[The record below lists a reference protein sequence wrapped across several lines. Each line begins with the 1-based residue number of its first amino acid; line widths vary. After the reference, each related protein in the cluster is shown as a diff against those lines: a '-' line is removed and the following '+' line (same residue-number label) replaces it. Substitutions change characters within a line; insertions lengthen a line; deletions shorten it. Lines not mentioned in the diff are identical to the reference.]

1 MGEFMETC
9 KINKKQIYTMLIACI
24 TPIVICALLN
34 ISLVYAFLLSVL
46 FALIIS
52 LKNGF
57 TIKELKHMI
66 LKEINECKSLYVVI
80 LLIGATVSVWLSS
93 GVVPSMIFYGLKYM
107 NGMNILF
114 SSFLLIAISS
124 VFMGTAVGT
133 ISTIGIAILGIGKG
147 FEIPTG
153 LLVGVIV
160 SGAFLADKISPISGL
175 LNLTLA
181 TTETSYKEMVKSSLK
196 TIIPTIIIC
205 ALIYYLIGTKYS
217 HVSGSKS
224 SIELMQSIK
233 NEFFISPYFILV
245 PVLIVILSI
254 IGIKSIYCMMSG
266 VIMGSIISIIFQN
279 LKLLD
284 LIKYI
289 FLGFSINSNSAVIN
303 ETLNSG
309 GVISM
314 ISVVIIVMGAIALA
328 AIMQG
333 TGVIN
338 YLTKDLIYKIK
349 NKKDLILKTGIISG
363 VLTVITC
370 DQTIGI
376 VVPSRLLKNKYEEIG
391 VDKSILA
398 RTISDTGTIIAPL
411 MPWNVNGLIVS
422 LVTGVSC
429 LAYAPFALLCFIA
442 PLMTVIVSNINKRK

>member
-1 MGEFMETC
+1 METC
-9 KINKKQIYTMLIACI
+9 KINKNQIYIMLIMCI
-24 TPIVICALLN
+24 VPILICALLN
-34 ISLVYAFLLSVL
+34 ISLVYAFSLSVL
-46 FALIIS
+46 FALIMS

-57 TIKELKHMI
+57 TIKELKQMI
-66 LKEINECKSLYVVI
+66 LNEINECKSLYIVI

-205 ALIYYLIGTKYS
+205 ALIYYLIGNQYS
-217 HVSGSKS
+217 NVSESKS
-224 SIELMQSIK
+224 SIELMK
-233 NEFFISPYFILV
+233 AMKEEFFISPYFILV
-245 PVLIVILSI
+245 PMLIVILSI

-266 VIMGSIISIIFQN
+266 VIIGSIISIVFQN
-279 LKLLD
+279 LKLSD
-284 LIKYI
+284 LIKCI
-289 FLGFSINSNSAVIN
+289 FFGFSTNSSSNIIN

-309 GVISM
+309 GIVSM

-349 NKKDLILKTGIISG
+349 SKKDLILKTGLISSI
-363 VLTVITC
+363 LTVITC

-429 LAYAPFALLCFIA
+429 LSYAPFALLCFIA
-442 PLMTVIVSNINKRK
+442 PLMTVIVSNMNKRK

>member
-1 MGEFMETC
+1 METC
-9 KINKKQIYTMLIACI
+9 KINKNQIYVMLTMCIA
-24 TPIVICALLN
+24 PIVICALSN

-46 FALIIS
+46 FAVIIS

-57 TIKELKHMI
+57 TIKELKQMI

-107 NGMNILF
+107 DGMNILF

-196 TIIPTIIIC
+196 TIIPTIIVC
-205 ALIYYLIGTKYS
+205 ALIYYLIGNQYS
-217 HVSGSKS
+217 NVSGSKS
-224 SIELMQSIK
+224 SIELMK
-233 NEFFISPYFILV
+233 AMKKEFFISPYFILV

-266 VIMGSIISIIFQN
+266 VIIGSIISIVFQN

-289 FLGFSINSNSAVIN
+289 FLGFSTNSSSNIIN

-309 GVISM
+309 GIVSM
-314 ISVVIIVMGAIALA
+314 VSVVIIVMGAIALA
-328 AIMQG
+328 SIMQG
-333 TGVIN
+333 TGIIN

-349 NKKDLILKTGIISG
+349 SKKDLILKTGIISG
-363 VLTVITC
+363 ILTVITC

-398 RTISDTGTIIAPL
+398 RTISDTGTMIAPL

-429 LAYAPFALLCFIA
+429 LSYAPFAILCFIT
-442 PLMTVIVSNINKRK
+442 PLMTVIVSNINKKK

>member
-9 KINKKQIYTMLIACI
+9 KINKKQIYTMLMACI

-46 FALIIS
+46 FAVIIS

-217 HVSGSKS
+217 NVSGSKS

-266 VIMGSIISIIFQN
+266 VIMGSIISIVFQN

>member
-1 MGEFMETC
+1 METC

-217 HVSGSKS
+217 NVSGSKS

-266 VIMGSIISIIFQN
+266 VIMGSIISIVFQN

-442 PLMTVIVSNINKRK
+442 PLMTIIVSNINKRK

>member
-1 MGEFMETC
+1 METC

-217 HVSGSKS
+217 NVSGSKS

-266 VIMGSIISIIFQN
+266 VIMGSIISIVFQN

-309 GVISM
+309 GVVSM

-333 TGVIN
+333 TGIIN

>member
-1 MGEFMETC
+1 METC

-46 FALIIS
+46 FAVIIS

-205 ALIYYLIGTKYS
+205 ALIYYLIGTQYS
-217 HVSGSKS
+217 NVSGSKS
-224 SIELMQSIK
+224 SIELMEAIK
-233 NEFFISPYFILV
+233 DEFFISPYFILV

-266 VIMGSIISIIFQN
+266 VIMGSIISIVFQN

-289 FLGFSINSNSAVIN
+289 FLGFSTNSSSGIIN

-309 GVISM
+309 GIISM

-333 TGVIN
+333 TGIIN

-349 NKKDLILKTGIISG
+349 NKKDLIIKTGIISG

>member
-1 MGEFMETC
+1 METC

-217 HVSGSKS
+217 NVSGSKS

-266 VIMGSIISIIFQN
+266 VVMGSIISIVFQN

-376 VVPSRLLKNKYEEIG
+376 LVPSRLLKNKYEEIG

>member
-217 HVSGSKS
+217 NVSGSKS

-266 VIMGSIISIIFQN
+266 VVMGSIISIVFQN

>member
-1 MGEFMETC
+1 METC
-9 KINKKQIYTMLIACI
+9 KINKNQIYIMLIVCI
-24 TPIVICALLN
+24 TPILICALLN
-34 ISLVYAFLLSVL
+34 ISLVYAFSLSVL

-57 TIKELKHMI
+57 TIKELKQMI
-66 LKEINECKSLYVVI
+66 LKEISECKSLYIVI

-107 NGMNILF
+107 DGMNILF

-175 LNLTLA
+175 LNLTLT

-205 ALIYYLIGTKYS
+205 ALIYYLMGNQYS
-217 HVSGSKS
+217 NVSGYKS
-224 SIELMQSIK
+224 SIELMEAIK
-233 NEFFISPYFILV
+233 DEFLISPYFILV

-266 VIMGSIISIIFQN
+266 VIMGSIISIVFQN

-289 FLGFSINSNSAVIN
+289 FLGFSINSNSEVIN

-309 GVISM
+309 GVVSM
-314 ISVVIIVMGAIALA
+314 ISVVIIVIGAIALA

-363 VLTVITC
+363 VLTIITC

-429 LAYAPFALLCFIA
+429 LSYAPFALLCFIA

>member
-1 MGEFMETC
+1 METC

-217 HVSGSKS
+217 NVSGSKS

-266 VIMGSIISIIFQN
+266 VIMGSIISIVFQN

>member
-1 MGEFMETC
+1 METC

-217 HVSGSKS
+217 NVSGSKS

-266 VIMGSIISIIFQN
+266 VVMGSIISIVFQN

-363 VLTVITC
+363 LLTVITC

>member
-217 HVSGSKS
+217 NVSGSKS

-266 VIMGSIISIIFQN
+266 VIMGSIISIVFQN

-309 GVISM
+309 GVVSM

-333 TGVIN
+333 TGIIN

>member
-1 MGEFMETC
+1 METC

-217 HVSGSKS
+217 NVSGSKS

-266 VIMGSIISIIFQN
+266 VIMGSIISIVFQN

-289 FLGFSINSNSAVIN
+289 FLGFSINSNSTVIN

>member
-1 MGEFMETC
+1 METC
-9 KINKKQIYTMLIACI
+9 KINKKQIYTMLMACI

-46 FALIIS
+46 FAVIIS

-217 HVSGSKS
+217 NVSGSKS

-266 VIMGSIISIIFQN
+266 VIMGSIISIVFQN

>member
-1 MGEFMETC
+1 
-9 KINKKQIYTMLIACI
+9 
-24 TPIVICALLN
+24 
-34 ISLVYAFLLSVL
+34 
-46 FALIIS
+46 
-52 LKNGF
+52 
-57 TIKELKHMI
+57 
-66 LKEINECKSLYVVI
+66 
-80 LLIGATVSVWLSS
+80 
-93 GVVPSMIFYGLKYM
+93 
-107 NGMNILF
+107 
-114 SSFLLIAISS
+114 
-124 VFMGTAVGT
+124 
-133 ISTIGIAILGIGKG
+133 
-147 FEIPTG
+147 
-153 LLVGVIV
+153 
-160 SGAFLADKISPISGL
+160 
-175 LNLTLA
+175 
-181 TTETSYKEMVKSSLK
+181 
-196 TIIPTIIIC
+196 
-205 ALIYYLIGTKYS
+205 
-217 HVSGSKS
+217 
-224 SIELMQSIK
+224 
-233 NEFFISPYFILV
+233 
-245 PVLIVILSI
+245 
-254 IGIKSIYCMMSG
+254 
-266 VIMGSIISIIFQN
+266 MGSIISIVFQN

>member
-1 MGEFMETC
+1 METC
-9 KINKKQIYTMLIACI
+9 KINKKQIYTILIACI

-217 HVSGSKS
+217 NVSGSKS

-266 VIMGSIISIIFQN
+266 VIMGSIISIVFQN

-309 GVISM
+309 GVVSM

>member
-1 MGEFMETC
+1 METC

-80 LLIGATVSVWLSS
+80 LLIGATISVWLSS

-217 HVSGSKS
+217 NVSGSKS

-266 VIMGSIISIIFQN
+266 VVMGSIISIVFQN

-376 VVPSRLLKNKYEEIG
+376 LVPSRLLKNKYEEIG

>member
-1 MGEFMETC
+1 METC

-93 GVVPSMIFYGLKYM
+93 CVVPSMIFYGLKYM

>member
-1 MGEFMETC
+1 METC

-66 LKEINECKSLYVVI
+66 LKEINECKTLYVVI

-124 VFMGTAVGT
+124 VFIGTAVGT

-217 HVSGSKS
+217 NVSGSKS

-266 VIMGSIISIIFQN
+266 VVMGSIISIVFQN

>member
-1 MGEFMETC
+1 METC

>member
-1 MGEFMETC
+1 METC

-217 HVSGSKS
+217 NVSGSKS

-266 VIMGSIISIIFQN
+266 VVMGSIISIVFQN

-314 ISVVIIVMGAIALA
+314 ISVVIIVMSAIALA

>member
-217 HVSGSKS
+217 NVSGSKS

-266 VIMGSIISIIFQN
+266 VVMGSIISIVFQN

-363 VLTVITC
+363 LLTVITC

>member
-1 MGEFMETC
+1 METC

-24 TPIVICALLN
+24 TPIVICTLLN

-46 FALIIS
+46 FAVIIS

-57 TIKELKHMI
+57 TVKELKHMI

-217 HVSGSKS
+217 NVSGFKS

-266 VIMGSIISIIFQN
+266 VIMGSIISIVFQN

>member
-1 MGEFMETC
+1 METC

-217 HVSGSKS
+217 NVSGSKS

-266 VIMGSIISIIFQN
+266 VVMGSIISIVFQN